1 MLSNYLD
8 KLENTYNTIL
18 KEHNSRNGRK

>member
-1 MLSNYLD
+1 VQLD

-18 KEHNSRNGRK
+18 KEYDRRTSSWYSR